1 MDTSYNI
8 ERLKFYIDQIRVSV
22 RSDSFLFKSTEN
34 GQIQEKIDEFEQFL
48 TDRYEAVKNVS

>member
-34 GQIQEKIDEFEQFL
+34 GQIQEKIDEFEKFL
-48 TDRYEAVKNVS
+48 TERYKAVKNAP